1 MVMGVVV
8 QAEPTSALSLPGS
21 SPEEKWEKLD
31 PSSRESLTFWA
42 FSIQRTF
49 WASHGLCLA
58 CDIEFLSVPGHPIAH
73 TLPQHWPCGF
83 GSSAQ
88 GIPGSARLAK
98 PTYSVPYKPVPH
110 VSLNQSQRL
119 PCLAG
124 TRAVCFF
131 PHGLSALFVSQS
143 LSAFFCVYS
152 WRLKVCLHQRI
163 VLMHS
168 KGCEF
173 PFGRDIQH
181 FSRVTV
187 GGKDKISKTTKTANT
202 PAEVEIFVCTIW
214 KAAKSRK
221 HPKGFPSLFSV

>member
-1 MVMGVVV
+1 MVMGVVA
-8 QAEPTSALSLPGS
+8 QAGPTSALSLPGS

-73 TLPQHWPCGF
+73 TLPQHWSCGF

-119 PCLAG
+119 SCLAG

-131 PHGLSALFVSQS
+131 HMVWALC
-143 LSAFFCVYS
+143 LY
-152 WRLKVCLHQRI
+152 LKVFL
-163 VLMHS
+163 
-168 KGCEF
+168 
-173 PFGRDIQH
+173 PF
-181 FSRVTV
+181 
-187 GGKDKISKTTKTANT
+187 
-202 PAEVEIFVCTIW
+202 FVCTVEDW
-214 KAAKSRK
+214 KFAYTRELFWCTQRVVNSLLEEIFNIFPERLSVGRTKSAKQQRQQI
-221 HPKGFPSLFSV
+221 LQLR